1 MRARLAVQSS
11 EIDVQL
17 REIVL
22 RDKALE
28 FLTSSPK
35 GTVPVVVTH
44 DELFEESLDVMH
56 WALNRSDPEDLLQ
69 MPGSGYDW
77 ISRNDKKFKAALD
90 HTKYSARYPNLDFNL
105 ERKNAAGFLHDLDT
119 QISDNT
125 WMFGTN
131 CSLADI
137 AILPFV
143 RQFANIDNDWFYAQD
158 WQNLNRWLTA
168 FLNSNRFISIMT
180 KYEKWI
186 PGDPIVSFP
195 SNPMLLSSQSFTI

>member
-28 FLTSSPK
+28 FLACSPK
-35 GTVPVVVTH
+35 GTVPVVVAQN
-44 DELFEESLDVMH
+44 ELFEESLDVMH
-56 WALNRSDPEDLLQ
+56 WALKRSDPEGLLK
-69 MPGSGYDW
+69 MPGLGYDW
-77 ISRNDKKFKAALD
+77 ISHNDKEFKSALD
-90 HTKYSARYPNLDFNL
+90 HTKYSARYPHLDFNL
-105 ERKNAAGFLHDLDT
+105 ERKKALRFLHDLDSL
-119 QISDNT
+119 ISDNT

-143 RQFANIDNDWFYAQD
+143 RQFANIDNDWFYSQD
-158 WQNLNRWLTA
+158 WKNLNRWLTT
-168 FLNSNRFISIMT
+168 FLNSNRFISIMA
-180 KYEKWI
+180 KYDKWM
-186 PGDPIVSFP
+186 PGDQIVPFP
-195 SNPMLLSSQSFTI
+195 SKQKLFSS